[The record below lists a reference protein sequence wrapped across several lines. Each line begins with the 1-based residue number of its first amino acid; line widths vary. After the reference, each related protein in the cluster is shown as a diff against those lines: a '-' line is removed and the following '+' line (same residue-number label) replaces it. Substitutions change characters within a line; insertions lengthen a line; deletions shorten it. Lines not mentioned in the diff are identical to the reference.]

1 VLTEDFVRWKR
12 VAAAATLAM
21 LLAPGTAGAQSA
33 ADLHAAYLQ
42 GKVGY
47 TTAAQLVAAGTASAQ
62 GGGSMGG
69 VPMGTTPAAGVPM
82 GDDDHAAHHPDK
94 AGSMAVPQPA
104 PADGMPAQSSSS
116 MNGMPMSAT
125 PPADAS
131 AGDDD
136 HAAHHPDA
144 TASMPASSGASMA
157 GSMGGMMAGSM
168 GGMMDDMM
176 RGCRGDECG
185 RDRRLNK
192 LLYPQLM
199 ALPDLPPERRA
210 SVEQLAHHRMH
221 EGIQLLASLSSEASH
236 AVQRNDYGGLQEAS
250 DRMRV
255 AWGEFDS
262 GLSAY
267 RALAEGQAPR
277 GIALAWFRREM
288 NLTDPLTTAPAHGVF
303 GLSGFHYFTMA
314 LLLAFALLA
323 AWMYVARTRRTNAVL
338 ATLRTG
344 APVPPAPAAA
354 PRSGVAPV
362 PAASVSPG
370 VPAEGEP
377 QARAPVS
384 TMGGWVGK
392 LRVARVFQ
400 ETPKVKTFRL
410 APVEGVG
417 ALPFEFEPGQFLTL
431 SVHSGGNQ
439 VKRSYSIASS
449 PCCHGWCDLTVKHE
463 SGGIVSGYLHEQVK
477 EGDLLD
483 ASGPYGRFTF
493 RGVESDSV
501 VFLGGGVGI
510 TPLMSSIRYL
520 TDQSWNGRIDLVYAC
535 KDLESVIFR
544 DELNQLARRHPNLHV
559 SIVLSDESSA
569 AWTGPRGFIT
579 AELLGQIPQIRS
591 RRIHLCGPPVMMDAV
606 RNELGKLGIDLAS
619 VHSELF
625 LSPSRT
631 VPPGPEVSA
640 GDTATAVTC
649 SFERSGKK
657 APLAAGQTVLEA
669 AEEVGVPIE
678 YACRQGYCGLCK
690 IKLLSGEVT
699 MDVDDSLTP
708 LDRSSGVILACQAK
722 ASADIS
728 VDA

>member
-82 GDDDHAAHHPDK
+82 GDDDHAAHHK

-104 PADGMPAQSSSS
+104 PADDTPVQSSSS
-116 MNGMPMSAT
+116 MNAT

-131 AGDDD
+131 SGDDE

-144 TASMPASSGASMA
+144 TASMPASSDE
-157 GSMGGMMAGSM
+157 SMGGSMA
-168 GGMMDDMM
+168 GMMDDMM

-236 AVQRNDYGGLQEAS
+236 AVQRNDYDGLQEVS

-288 NLTDPLTTAPAHGVF
+288 NLTDPLTTALAHGVF

-344 APVPPAPAAA
+344 APAPAA
-354 PRSGVAPV
+354 P
-362 PAASVSPG
+362 VSPG
-370 VPAEGEP
+370 VPAEGGP

-544 DELNQLARRHPNLHV
+544 DELNHLARRHPNLHV

-569 AWTGPRGFIT
+569 AWAGPRGFIT

>member
-1 VLTEDFVRWKR
+1 MLTEDFVRWKR

-82 GDDDHAAHHPDK
+82 GDDDHAAHHK

-104 PADGMPAQSSSS
+104 PADDTPVQSSSS
-116 MNGMPMSAT
+116 MNAT

-131 AGDDD
+131 SGDDE

-144 TASMPASSGASMA
+144 TASMPASSDESMGGSMA
-157 GSMGGMMAGSM
+157 GMME
-168 GGMMDDMM
+168 DMM

-288 NLTDPLTTAPAHGVF
+288 NLTDPLTTALAHGVF

-344 APVPPAPAAA
+344 APAPAA
-354 PRSGVAPV
+354 P
-362 PAASVSPG
+362 VSPG
-370 VPAEGEP
+370 VPAEGGP

-449 PCCHGWCDLTVKHE
+449 PCCHGWCDLTIKHE

-520 TDQSWNGRIDLVYAC
+520 TDQSWNGRIDLVFAC

-591 RRIHLCGPPVMMDAV
+591 RRIHLCGPSVMMDAV

-699 MDVDDSLTP
+699 MDVDDGLTP

>member
-1 VLTEDFVRWKR
+1 MLTEGFVGWKR
-12 VAAAATLAM
+12 VAALATLAM
-21 LLAPGTAGAQSA
+21 LLAHGAAGAQSA
-33 ADLHAAYLQ
+33 ADPHAAHPPDKT
-42 GKVGY
+42 GG
-47 TTAAQLVAAGTASAQ
+47 TTAAQPDAAGTSSARDS
-62 GGGSMGG
+62 GSMAGM
-69 VPMGTTPAAGVPM
+69 PMGTTPPAGAPM

-144 TASMPASSGASMA
+144 TASMPASSDESMGGSMA
-157 GSMGGMMAGSM
+157 GMME
-168 GGMMDDMM
+168 DMM

-236 AVQRNDYGGLQEAS
+236 AVQRNDYDGLQEVS

-344 APVPPAPAAA
+344 APA
-354 PRSGVAPV
+354 

-579 AELLGQIPQIRS
+579 AELLGLIPQIRS
-591 RRIHLCGPPVMMDAV
+591 RRIHLCGPSVMMDAV

-631 VPPGPEVSA
+631 VPPGLEVSA

-699 MDVDDSLTP
+699 MDVDDGLTP

>member
-1 VLTEDFVRWKR
+1 MLTEGFVGWKR
-12 VAAAATLAM
+12 VAALATLAM
-21 LLAPGTAGAQSA
+21 LLAHGAAGAQSA
-33 ADLHAAYLQ
+33 ADPHAAHPPDKT
-42 GKVGY
+42 GG
-47 TTAAQLVAAGTASAQ
+47 TTAAQPDAAGTSSARDS
-62 GGGSMGG
+62 GSMAGM
-69 VPMGTTPAAGVPM
+69 PMGTTPPAGAPM

-104 PADGMPAQSSSS
+104 PADGMPAQSSSP

-136 HAAHHPDA
+136 LAAHHPDA
-144 TASMPASSGASMA
+144 TASMPASSGAS
-157 GSMGGMMAGSM
+157 MAGSM

-354 PRSGVAPV
+354 PRSGVAPA
-362 PAASVSPG
+362 PAAPVSPG

-410 APVEGVG
+410 AEWRAWVRC
-417 ALPFEFEPGQFLTL
+417 
-431 SVHSGGNQ
+431 
-439 VKRSYSIASS
+439 RSSSSPASS
-449 PCCHGWCDLTVKHE
+449 
-463 SGGIVSGYLHEQVK
+463 S
-477 EGDLLD
+477 
-483 ASGPYGRFTF
+483 RFRCIQAGT
-493 RGVESDSV
+493 R
-501 VFLGGGVGI
+501 
-510 TPLMSSIRYL
+510 
-520 TDQSWNGRIDLVYAC
+520 
-535 KDLESVIFR
+535 
-544 DELNQLARRHPNLHV
+544 
-559 SIVLSDESSA
+559 SSA
-569 AWTGPRGFIT
+569 R
-579 AELLGQIPQIRS
+579 IRS
-591 RRIHLCGPPVMMDAV
+591 LHRHA
-606 RNELGKLGIDLAS
+606 
-619 VHSELF
+619 
-625 LSPSRT
+625 
-631 VPPGPEVSA
+631 
-640 GDTATAVTC
+640 ATAGAT
-649 SFERSGKK
+649 
-657 APLAAGQTVLEA
+657 
-669 AEEVGVPIE
+669 
-678 YACRQGYCGLCK
+678 
-690 IKLLSGEVT
+690 
-699 MDVDDSLTP
+699 
-708 LDRSSGVILACQAK
+708 
-722 ASADIS
+722 
-728 VDA
+728 

>member
-1 VLTEDFVRWKR
+1 MLTEDFVRWKR

-82 GDDDHAAHHPDK
+82 GDDDHAAHHK

-104 PADGMPAQSSSS
+104 PADDTPVQSSSS
-116 MNGMPMSAT
+116 MNAT

-131 AGDDD
+131 SGDDE

-144 TASMPASSGASMA
+144 TASMPASSDE
-157 GSMGGMMAGSM
+157 SMGGSMA
-168 GGMMDDMM
+168 GMMDDMM

-236 AVQRNDYGGLQEAS
+236 AVQRNDYDGLQEVS

-288 NLTDPLTTAPAHGVF
+288 NLTDPLTTALAHGVF

-344 APVPPAPAAA
+344 APAPAA
-354 PRSGVAPV
+354 P
-362 PAASVSPG
+362 VSPG
-370 VPAEGEP
+370 VPAEGGP

-544 DELNQLARRHPNLHV
+544 DELNHLARRHPNLHV

-569 AWTGPRGFIT
+569 AWAGPRGFIT

>member
-12 VAAAATLAM
+12 VAAAATLAI

-33 ADLHAAYLQ
+33 ADPHATYLL
-42 GKVGY
+42 GNVGN
-47 TTAAQLVAAGTASAQ
+47 TTAAQPVAAGTASAQ
-62 GGGSMGG
+62 GSGSMGG
-69 VPMGTTPAAGVPM
+69 VPMGTTPAAGAPM
-82 GDDDHAAHHPDK
+82 GDDDHAAHHPD
-94 AGSMAVPQPA
+94 
-104 PADGMPAQSSSS
+104 
-116 MNGMPMSAT
+116 AT
-125 PPADAS
+125 D
-131 AGDDD
+131 
-136 HAAHHPDA
+136 
-144 TASMPASSGASMA
+144 SMPASSGASM
-157 GSMGGMMAGSM
+157 GGSM

-314 LLLAFALLA
+314 LLLGFALLA

-344 APVPPAPAAA
+344 APAPAA
-354 PRSGVAPV
+354 P
-362 PAASVSPG
+362 VSPG
-370 VPAEGEP
+370 VPAEGGP

-544 DELNQLARRHPNLHV
+544 DELNHLARRHPNLHV

-569 AWTGPRGFIT
+569 AWAGPRGFIT

>member
-1 VLTEDFVRWKR
+1 MSTESFMGWRRIVALTV
-12 VAAAATLAM
+12 LAM
-21 LLAPGTAGAQSA
+21 SLAYAAAGAQTTADPHAVHPPNKTNSTA
-33 ADLHAAYLQ
+33 AA
-42 GKVGY
+42 G
-47 TTAAQLVAAGTASAQ
+47 TTAAQDSS
-62 GGGSMGG
+62 SMGG
-69 VPMGTTPAAGVPM
+69 MPMEPTPSADAPMGDDDHADQAANMAAPQPAVGGAPMQGSSPMQGMPMGTPTPADAGM
-82 GDDDHAAHHPDK
+82 GDDDHAAHHPDA
-94 AGSMAVPQPA
+94 AG
-104 PADGMPAQSSSS
+104 GMPA
-116 MNGMPMSAT
+116 
-125 PPADAS
+125 
-131 AGDDD
+131 
-136 HAAHHPDA
+136 AA
-144 TASMPASSGASMA
+144 GASM
-157 GSMGGMMAGSM
+157 GGSM

-221 EGIQLLASLSSEASH
+221 EGIQQLATLSSEASH
-236 AVQRNDYGGLQEAS
+236 AVQRNDYAGLQEAS

-277 GIALAWFRREM
+277 GIALDWFRREM
-288 NLTDPLTTAPAHGVF
+288 NLTDPLTTVPAHGVF

-314 LLLAFALLA
+314 LLSAFALLG
-323 AWMYVARTRRTNAVL
+323 AWMYVARNRRTNAVL

-344 APVPPAPAAA
+344 APASPASSPAPRAGA
-354 PRSGVAPV
+354 
-362 PAASVSPG
+362 SPG
-370 VPAEGEP
+370 PAVQAPAVASPEGAP
-377 QARAPVS
+377 QARTPAS
-384 TMGGWVGK
+384 TTGSWVGK
-392 LRVARVFQ
+392 LRVARIFP
-400 ETPKVKTFRL
+400 ETSRVKTFRL
-410 APVEGVG
+410 APVEGTG

-431 SVHSGGNQ
+431 SVPSEGKQ

-463 SGGIVSGYLHEQVK
+463 SGGIVSGYLHEHVQ

-501 VFLGGGVGI
+501 VLLGGGVGI

-520 TDQSWNGRIDLVYAC
+520 TDQSWNGRIDLIYAC
-535 KDLESVIFR
+535 KDLKNVIFG

-559 SIVLSDESSA
+559 TLVLSDESSE

-579 AELLGQIPQIRS
+579 AELLGQIPEIRS

-606 RNELGKLGIDLAS
+606 RSELGTLGIDPVS
-619 VHSELF
+619 IHSELF
-625 LSPSRT
+625 LSPPKPA
-631 VPPGPEVSA
+631 PPEPGGPT

-649 SFERSGKK
+649 SFARSGKST
-657 APLAAGQTVLEA
+657 PLAVGQTVLEA

-678 YACRQGYCGLCK
+678 YACRQGYCGICK
-690 IKLLSGEVT
+690 VKLLSGEVT
-699 MDVDDSLTP
+699 MAVDDSLTP
-708 LDRSSGVILACQAK
+708 LDRSSGMILACQAK
-722 ASADIS
+722 ASVDIS

>member
-1 VLTEDFVRWKR
+1 MLTEGFVGWKR
-12 VAAAATLAM
+12 VAALATLAM
-21 LLAPGTAGAQSA
+21 LLAHGAAGAQSA
-33 ADLHAAYLQ
+33 ADPHAAHPPDKT
-42 GKVGY
+42 GG
-47 TTAAQLVAAGTASAQ
+47 TTAAQPDAAGTSSARDS
-62 GGGSMGG
+62 GPMAGM
-69 VPMGTTPAAGVPM
+69 PMGTTPPAGAPM
-82 GDDDHAAHHPDK
+82 
-94 AGSMAVPQPA
+94 
-104 PADGMPAQSSSS
+104 
-116 MNGMPMSAT
+116 
-125 PPADAS
+125 
-131 AGDDD
+131 GDDD

-144 TASMPASSGASMA
+144 TASMPASSGAS
-157 GSMGGMMAGSM
+157 MAGSM

-236 AVQRNDYGGLQEAS
+236 AVQRNDYDGLQEVS

-288 NLTDPLTTAPAHGVF
+288 NLTDPLTTALAHGVF

-344 APVPPAPAAA
+344 APAPAA
-354 PRSGVAPV
+354 P
-362 PAASVSPG
+362 VSPG
-370 VPAEGEP
+370 VPAEGGP

-591 RRIHLCGPPVMMDAV
+591 RRIHLCGPSVMMDAV

-631 VPPGPEVSA
+631 VPPGLEVSA

-699 MDVDDSLTP
+699 MDVDDGLTP

>member
-1 VLTEDFVRWKR
+1 MSTESFMGWRR
-12 VAAAATLAM
+12 IVALAVLAM
-21 LLAPGTAGAQSA
+21 SLAYAAAGAQTTADPHAVHPPNKTNSTA
-33 ADLHAAYLQ
+33 AA
-42 GKVGY
+42 G
-47 TTAAQLVAAGTASAQ
+47 TTAAQDSS
-62 GGGSMGG
+62 SMGG
-69 VPMGTTPAAGVPM
+69 MPMEPTPSADAPMGDDDHADQAANMAAPQPAVGGAPMQGSSPMQGMPMGTPTPADAGM
-82 GDDDHAAHHPDK
+82 GDDDHAAHHPDA
-94 AGSMAVPQPA
+94 AG
-104 PADGMPAQSSSS
+104 GMPA
-116 MNGMPMSAT
+116 
-125 PPADAS
+125 
-131 AGDDD
+131 
-136 HAAHHPDA
+136 AA
-144 TASMPASSGASMA
+144 GASM
-157 GSMGGMMAGSM
+157 GGSM

-221 EGIQLLASLSSEASH
+221 EGIQQLATLSSEASH
-236 AVQRNDYGGLQEAS
+236 AVQRNDYAGLQEAS

-277 GIALAWFRREM
+277 GIALDWFRREM
-288 NLTDPLTTAPAHGVF
+288 NLTDPLTTVPAHGVF

-314 LLLAFALLA
+314 LLSAFALLG
-323 AWMYVARTRRTNAVL
+323 AWMYVARNRRTNAVL

-344 APVPPAPAAA
+344 APASPASSPAPRAGA
-354 PRSGVAPV
+354 
-362 PAASVSPG
+362 SPG
-370 VPAEGEP
+370 PAVQAPAVASPEGAP
-377 QARAPVS
+377 QARTPAS
-384 TMGGWVGK
+384 TTGSWVGK
-392 LRVARVFQ
+392 LRVARIFP
-400 ETPKVKTFRL
+400 ETSRVKTFRL
-410 APVEGVG
+410 APVEGTG

-431 SVHSGGNQ
+431 SVPSEGKQ

-463 SGGIVSGYLHEQVK
+463 SGGIVSGYLHEHVQ

-501 VFLGGGVGI
+501 VLLGGGVGI

-535 KDLESVIFR
+535 KDLENVIFR

-606 RNELGKLGIDLAS
+606 RKELGKLGIDPAS

>member
-1 VLTEDFVRWKR
+1 
-12 VAAAATLAM
+12 
-21 LLAPGTAGAQSA
+21 
-33 ADLHAAYLQ
+33 
-42 GKVGY
+42 
-47 TTAAQLVAAGTASAQ
+47 
-62 GGGSMGG
+62 
-69 VPMGTTPAAGVPM
+69 
-82 GDDDHAAHHPDK
+82 
-94 AGSMAVPQPA
+94 
-104 PADGMPAQSSSS
+104 
-116 MNGMPMSAT
+116 
-125 PPADAS
+125 
-131 AGDDD
+131 
-136 HAAHHPDA
+136 
-144 TASMPASSGASMA
+144 
-157 GSMGGMMAGSM
+157 
-168 GGMMDDMM
+168 
-176 RGCRGDECG
+176 
-185 RDRRLNK
+185 
-192 LLYPQLM
+192 
-199 ALPDLPPERRA
+199 
-210 SVEQLAHHRMH
+210 
-221 EGIQLLASLSSEASH
+221 
-236 AVQRNDYGGLQEAS
+236 
-250 DRMRV
+250 
-255 AWGEFDS
+255 
-262 GLSAY
+262 
-267 RALAEGQAPR
+267 
-277 GIALAWFRREM
+277 
-288 NLTDPLTTAPAHGVF
+288 
-303 GLSGFHYFTMA
+303 
-314 LLLAFALLA
+314 
-323 AWMYVARTRRTNAVL
+323 
-338 ATLRTG
+338 
-344 APVPPAPAAA
+344 
-354 PRSGVAPV
+354 
-362 PAASVSPG
+362 VSPG

-410 APVEGVG
+410 SPVEGVG

>member
-1 VLTEDFVRWKR
+1 MSTESFMGWRR
-12 VAAAATLAM
+12 IVALAVLAM
-21 LLAPGTAGAQSA
+21 SLAYAAAGAQTTADPHAVHPPNKTNSTA
-33 ADLHAAYLQ
+33 AA
-42 GKVGY
+42 G
-47 TTAAQLVAAGTASAQ
+47 TTAAQDSS
-62 GGGSMGG
+62 SMGG
-69 VPMGTTPAAGVPM
+69 MPMEPAPSADAPMGDDDHADQAANMAAPQPAVGGASMQGSSPMQGMPMGTPPPADAGM
-82 GDDDHAAHHPDK
+82 GDDDHAAHHPDA
-94 AGSMAVPQPA
+94 AG
-104 PADGMPAQSSSS
+104 GMPA
-116 MNGMPMSAT
+116 
-125 PPADAS
+125 
-131 AGDDD
+131 
-136 HAAHHPDA
+136 AA
-144 TASMPASSGASMA
+144 GASMG
-157 GSMGGMMAGSM
+157 GSMGGMMDD
-168 GGMMDDMM
+168 MMDDMM

-221 EGIQLLASLSSEASH
+221 EGIQQLATLSSEASH
-236 AVQRNDYGGLQEAS
+236 AVQRNDYAGLQEAS

-277 GIALAWFRREM
+277 GIALDWFRREM
-288 NLTDPLTTAPAHGVF
+288 NLTDPLTTVPAHGVF

-314 LLLAFALLA
+314 LLSAFALLG
-323 AWMYVARTRRTNAVL
+323 AWMYVARNRRTNAVL

-344 APVPPAPAAA
+344 APASPASSPAPRAGA
-354 PRSGVAPV
+354 
-362 PAASVSPG
+362 SPG
-370 VPAEGEP
+370 PAVQAPAVASPEGAP
-377 QARAPVS
+377 QARTPAS
-384 TMGGWVGK
+384 TTGSWVGK
-392 LRVARVFQ
+392 LRVARIFP
-400 ETPKVKTFRL
+400 ETSRVKTFRL
-410 APVEGVG
+410 APVEGTG

-431 SVHSGGNQ
+431 SVPSEGKQ

-463 SGGIVSGYLHEQVK
+463 SGGIVSGYLHEHVQ

-501 VFLGGGVGI
+501 VLLGGGVGI

-520 TDQSWNGRIDLVYAC
+520 TDQCWNGRIDLVYAC
-535 KDLESVIFR
+535 KDLENVIFH

-559 SIVLSDESSA
+559 SIVLSEESSEE
-569 AWTGPRGFIT
+569 WTGARGFIT
-579 AELLGQIPQIRS
+579 AELLGQIPEIRS

-606 RNELGKLGIDLAS
+606 RNELGKLGIDPAS
-619 VHSELF
+619 IHSELF
-625 LSPSRT
+625 LSPPKPAT
-631 VPPGPEVSA
+631 PEPGQA
-640 GDTATAVTC
+640 GDTAAAVTC
-649 SFERSGKK
+649 SFERSGKR
-657 APLAAGQTVLEA
+657 APLIAGQTVLEA

-678 YACRQGYCGLCK
+678 YACRQGYCGICK
-690 IKLLSGEVT
+690 VKLLSGEVT
-699 MDVDDSLTP
+699 MAVDDSLTP
-708 LDRSSGVILACQAK
+708 LDRSSGMILACQAK

>member
-1 VLTEDFVRWKR
+1 MLTEDFVRWKR

-82 GDDDHAAHHPDK
+82 GDDDHAVHHK

-104 PADGMPAQSSSS
+104 PADDTPVQSSSS
-116 MNGMPMSAT
+116 MNAT

-131 AGDDD
+131 SGDDE

-144 TASMPASSGASMA
+144 TASMPASSDESMGGSMA
-157 GSMGGMMAGSM
+157 GMME
-168 GGMMDDMM
+168 DMM

-288 NLTDPLTTAPAHGVF
+288 NLTDPLTTALAHGVF

-344 APVPPAPAAA
+344 APAPAA
-354 PRSGVAPV
+354 P
-362 PAASVSPG
+362 VSPG
-370 VPAEGEP
+370 VPAEGGP

-449 PCCHGWCDLTVKHE
+449 PCCHGWCDLTIKHE

-544 DELNQLARRHPNLHV
+544 DELNHLARRHPNLHV

-579 AELLGQIPQIRS
+579 AELVGQIPQIRS

-625 LSPSRT
+625 LSPSKT

-640 GDTATAVTC
+640 GDTATVVTC

-669 AEEVGVPIE
+669 AEEIGVPIE

>member
-1 VLTEDFVRWKR
+1 VEAAAVLTEGFVGWKR
-12 VAAAATLAM
+12 VAALATLAM
-21 LLAPGTAGAQSA
+21 LLAHGAAGAQSA
-33 ADLHAAYLQ
+33 ADPHAAHPPDKT
-42 GKVGY
+42 GG
-47 TTAAQLVAAGTASAQ
+47 TTAAQPDAAGTSSARDS
-62 GGGSMGG
+62 GSMAGM
-69 VPMGTTPAAGVPM
+69 PMGTTPPAGAPM

-144 TASMPASSGASMA
+144 TASMPASSDESMGGSMA
-157 GSMGGMMAGSM
+157 GMME
-168 GGMMDDMM
+168 DMM

-236 AVQRNDYGGLQEAS
+236 AVQRNDYDGLQEVS

-344 APVPPAPAAA
+344 APA
-354 PRSGVAPV
+354 

-579 AELLGQIPQIRS
+579 AELLGLIPQIRS
-591 RRIHLCGPPVMMDAV
+591 RRIHLCGPSVMMDAV

-631 VPPGPEVSA
+631 VPPGLEVSA

-699 MDVDDSLTP
+699 MDVDDGLTP

>member
-1 VLTEDFVRWKR
+1 MLTEGFVGWKR
-12 VAAAATLAM
+12 VAALATLAM
-21 LLAPGTAGAQSA
+21 LLAHGTAGAQSA
-33 ADLHAAYLQ
+33 ADPHAAHPPDKT
-42 GKVGY
+42 GG
-47 TTAAQLVAAGTASAQ
+47 TTAAQPVAAGTSSTQ
-62 GGGSMGG
+62 GSGSMSGM
-69 VPMGTTPAAGVPM
+69 PMGTTPPSGAPM
-82 GDDDHAAHHPDK
+82 
-94 AGSMAVPQPA
+94 
-104 PADGMPAQSSSS
+104 
-116 MNGMPMSAT
+116 
-125 PPADAS
+125 
-131 AGDDD
+131 GDDD

-144 TASMPASSGASMA
+144 TASMPASSGASM
-157 GSMGGMMAGSM
+157 GGSM

-354 PRSGVAPV
+354 PRSG
-362 PAASVSPG
+362 AA
-370 VPAEGEP
+370 PAEGGP

-510 TPLMSSIRYL
+510 TPLMSSIRYM

-559 SIVLSDESSA
+559 SIVLSDESSE

-579 AELLGQIPQIRS
+579 AELLEQIPQIRS

-625 LSPSRT
+625 LSPSKT

-699 MDVDDSLTP
+699 MEVDDSLTP

>member
-1 VLTEDFVRWKR
+1 
-12 VAAAATLAM
+12 M
-21 LLAPGTAGAQSA
+21 
-33 ADLHAAYLQ
+33 Q
-42 GKVGY
+42 G
-47 TTAAQLVAAGTASAQ
+47 
-62 GGGSMGG
+62 M
-69 VPMGTTPAAGVPM
+69 PMGTPPPADAGM
-82 GDDDHAAHHPDK
+82 GDDDHAAHHPDA
-94 AGSMAVPQPA
+94 AG
-104 PADGMPAQSSSS
+104 GMPA
-116 MNGMPMSAT
+116 
-125 PPADAS
+125 
-131 AGDDD
+131 
-136 HAAHHPDA
+136 AA
-144 TASMPASSGASMA
+144 GASMG
-157 GSMGGMMAGSM
+157 GSMGGMMDD
-168 GGMMDDMM
+168 MMDDMM

-221 EGIQLLASLSSEASH
+221 EGIQQLATLSSEASH
-236 AVQRNDYGGLQEAS
+236 AVQRNDYAGLQEAS

-277 GIALAWFRREM
+277 GIALDWFRREM
-288 NLTDPLTTAPAHGVF
+288 NLTDPLTTVPAHGVF

-314 LLLAFALLA
+314 LLSAFALLG
-323 AWMYVARTRRTNAVL
+323 AWMYVARNRRTNAVL

-344 APVPPAPAAA
+344 APASPASSPAPRAGA
-354 PRSGVAPV
+354 
-362 PAASVSPG
+362 SPG
-370 VPAEGEP
+370 PAVQAPAVASPEGAP
-377 QARAPVS
+377 QARTPAS
-384 TMGGWVGK
+384 TTGSWVGK
-392 LRVARVFQ
+392 LRVARIFP
-400 ETPKVKTFRL
+400 ETSRVKTFRL
-410 APVEGVG
+410 APVEGTG

-431 SVHSGGNQ
+431 SVPSEGKQ

-463 SGGIVSGYLHEQVK
+463 SGGIVSGYLHEHVQ

-501 VFLGGGVGI
+501 VLLGGGVGI

-520 TDQSWNGRIDLVYAC
+520 TDQCWNGRIDLVYAC
-535 KDLESVIFR
+535 KDLENVIFH

-559 SIVLSDESSA
+559 SIVLSEESSEE
-569 AWTGPRGFIT
+569 WTGARGFIT
-579 AELLGQIPQIRS
+579 AELLGQIPEIRS

-606 RNELGKLGIDLAS
+606 RNELGKLGIDPAS
-619 VHSELF
+619 IHSELF
-625 LSPSRT
+625 LSPPKPATPATASSHAARGQSS
-631 VPPGPEVSA
+631 VLPFHRRPGTESQA
-640 GDTATAVTC
+640 GDTAAAVTC
-649 SFERSGKK
+649 RFERSGKK
-657 APLAAGQTVLEA
+657 APLIAGQTVLEA

-678 YACRQGYCGLCK
+678 YACRQGYCGICK
-690 IKLLSGEVT
+690 VKLLSGEVT
-699 MDVDDSLTP
+699 MAVDDSLTP
-708 LDRSSGVILACQAK
+708 LDRSSGMILACQAK